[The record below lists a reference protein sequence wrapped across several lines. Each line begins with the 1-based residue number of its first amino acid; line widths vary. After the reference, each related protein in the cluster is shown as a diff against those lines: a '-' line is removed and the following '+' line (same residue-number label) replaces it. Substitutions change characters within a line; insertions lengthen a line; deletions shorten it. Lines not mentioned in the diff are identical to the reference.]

1 MVAGR
6 SMLRPYEKKRGP
18 KELGLKEMS
27 LKTEISG
34 FILAGGESS
43 RMGRDKAFLELG
55 GVPLVIRT
63 ARLVESVA
71 GPPTVIGNAD
81 AFRPL
86 GLRAIDDE
94 WPGAGPLGGIATALR
109 ASSAPW
115 SLVVACDLPHLTKAW
130 LDFLAARALASD
142 AAAVLPMNT
151 RGAEPLCA
159 MYHQRCEP
167 AIREAL
173 EHGTRK
179 VTDGLRSLLVEMI
192 GPLEWKGFD
201 SDGLLFK
208 NMNSPAD
215 YEEARAKFGARS
227 TF

>member
-1 MVAGR
+1 MNSTR
-6 SMLRPYEKKRGP
+6 QIE
-18 KELGLKEMS
+18 
-27 LKTEISG
+27 G

-43 RMGRDKAFLELG
+43 RMGRDKALLELG
-55 GVPLVIRT
+55 GVPLVVRT

-86 GLRAIDDE
+86 GLRAIEDD
-94 WPGAGPLGGIATALR
+94 WPGSGPLGGIATALR

-115 SLVVACDLPHLTKAW
+115 SLVVACDLPYLSKPW
-130 LDFLAARALASD
+130 LDFLVARALASEG
-142 AAAVLPMNT
+142 AAVLPMNT

-159 MYHQRCEP
+159 MYHKRCEP

-173 EHGTRK
+173 ESGTRK
-179 VTDGLRSLLVEMI
+179 VTDGLQSLLVEMI

-215 YEEARAKFGARS
+215 YEEARARFGARS
-227 TF
+227 AF